1 MSAARSL
8 SLAAL
13 FRRFGEMRRSEDLRR
28 KRHSGMIGG
37 LVTSLGNRLLSI
49 VIGFVSVPL
58 TIHYLGTEQYGAW
71 MTINAILA
79 WADENKADAEET
91 AVNFLKTEEDVW
103 TRWVTPE
110 VAEKV
115 KSALS

>member
-13 FRRFGEMRRSEDLRR
+13 FRRFGEMRRSEDFRR

-71 MTINAILA
+71 MTINAIRSLLLA
-79 WADENKADAEET
+79 GSAKKGLRCTIEI
-91 AVNFLKTEEDVW
+91 VEDK
-103 TRWVTPE
+103 P
-110 VAEKV
+110 A
-115 KSALS
+115 